1 MCMWMTSTHWDD
13 IIRVLLRADCE
24 NKQETQCSGD
34 DIMKTLIEKILN
46 EYIEAKR
53 KPFAGH
59 PMGTFFR
66 NDIPRE
72 IYSTGLVNTQDY
84 LVTGSVGQGNWA
96 AVPWVCIFDR
106 KITTSATK
114 GVYIVYLL
122 NRDTVDFLEKKRVP
136 NNGLVPQYYV
146 ENSHEAII
154 PPRPLYAGTRR
165 NGQTSQPS

>member
-1 MCMWMTSTHWDD
+1 
-13 IIRVLLRADCE
+13 
-24 NKQETQCSGD
+24 
-34 DIMKTLIEKILN
+34 MKTLIEKILN